1 MEIADMTPAEAL
13 HEFFGFTKFKG
24 TQEQVIKSVLAGKD
38 TFVIMPTG
46 GGKSVCYQLPALM
59 SEGVAVIIS
68 PLIALMKNQVDLIRN
83 YSDRDSIAHFLNS
96 SLNKTERNVVIRDI
110 KEGKTK
116 MLYVA
121 PETLTKQDT
130 VDLFKEVKVSFIAVD
145 EAHCISEW
153 GHDFRP
159 EYRRI
164 REIITAIDQKFPII
178 ALTATATPKV
188 QSDIVKTLE
197 LKKPNIFIS
206 SFNRPNLFY
215 EIRTKKTP
223 QLAIKNMV
231 QFIKQRP
238 GKSGIIYVINRK
250 TCDELSELLRANGIK
265 AAPYHAGLD
274 GKVRTQTQDAFL
286 MEEMDVI
293 VATIAFGMG
302 IDKPDIRFVIHYD
315 IPKSLENYYQET
327 GRAGRDGLDGEC
339 VVYFSYKDIGKLE
352 KLLRDKTVAERERNI
367 QLINETVAYIESA
380 ECRRKFL
387 LHYFGEEFNAKDCN
401 CMCDNCKHPKEK
413 LDVTA
418 DTTLA
423 LQIIKAVKE
432 NHDLPYVTK
441 LLIGKKGKEVTDFK
455 YDKQA
460 WFGKGSDK
468 DEHHWNSVIRHA
480 LMAGLLEKDIEQYGL
495 LKITARGQEFLRKP
509 RVMKVS
515 INHNYEDDGT
525 DVVVEDGSASRGV
538 LDPQMLNLL
547 KDLRKKV
554 GKQFNLPPYV
564 IFQDNSLEEMAT
576 KYPITMEELCNISGV
591 SKGKAERYGKKF
603 IEEIKKYVDENDI
616 DRPTDF
622 VVKGV
627 VNKSGDKIRIIQAID
642 KKISIEEIAKMLGKK
657 RTDLIHELETI
668 VNSGTKLNLDYYL
681 ETIIDEDLIN
691 DIYEYFR
698 TAETDSLD
706 DAYEEFK
713 NDDVDVEN
721 LQLVR
726 IKFMSELAN

>member
-401 CMCDNCKHPKEK
+401 CMCDNCKSPKEK

-515 INHNYEDDGT
+515 INHNYEDDGS

-538 LDPQMLNLL
+538 LDPQVLNLL

-576 KYPITMEELCNISGV
+576 KYPITMDELCNISGV

-681 ETIIDEDLIN
+681 ETIMDEDLID

-706 DAYEEFK
+706 DAFEEFK

>member
-387 LHYFGEEFNAKDCN
+387 LHYFGEEFNSKDCN

-468 DEHHWNSVIRHA
+468 DEHHWNSVIRHS

-538 LDPQMLNLL
+538 LDPQVLNLL

-576 KYPITMEELCNISGV
+576 KYPITMDELCNISGV

-603 IEEIKKYVDENDI
+603 IEEIKKYVEENDI

>member
-1 MEIADMTPAEAL
+1 MDIAEMSPAEAL
-13 HEFFGFTKFKG
+13 QEFFGFTKYKG
-24 TQEQVIKSVLAGKD
+24 TQEAVIKSVLAGKD

-59 SEGVAVIIS
+59 SEGVAIIIS

-96 SLNKTERNVVIRDI
+96 SLNKTERNVVIKDI
-110 KEGKTK
+110 REGKTK

-164 REIITAIDQKFPII
+164 REIITALDQKLPII

-197 LKKPNIFIS
+197 MKKPNIFIS

-215 EIRTKKTP
+215 EIRPKKTP

-250 TCDELSELLRANGIK
+250 TCDDLSEVLRANGVK
-265 AAPYHAGLD
+265 AQPYHAGLD

-286 MEEMDVI
+286 MEELDVI

-327 GRAGRDGLDGEC
+327 GRGGRDGLSGEC
-339 VVYFSYKDIGKLE
+339 VVYFSYKDIQKLE
-352 KLLRDKTVAERERNI
+352 KLLRDKTVAERDRNI

-387 LHYFGEEFNAKDCN
+387 LHYFGEEFEQKDCN
-401 CMCDNCKHPKEK
+401 CMCDNCKNPKPK
-413 LDVTA
+413 IDVTA
-418 DTTLA
+418 DTKLA
-423 LQIIKAVKE
+423 LDVIKAVKE
-432 NHDLPYVTK
+432 NHDLPYLVK
-441 LLIGKKGKEVTDFK
+441 LLIGKKVKEVTDFK
-455 YDKQA
+455 YDRQA

-468 DEHHWNSVIRHA
+468 DDHHWNSVVRNGMI
-480 LMAGLLEKDIEQYGL
+480 LGLIDKDIEEYGK
-495 LKITARGQEFLRKP
+495 LKITKKGQEYMKKP
-509 RVMKVS
+509 TPLKVS

-525 DVVVEDGSASRGV
+525 DVVVEESSSHRGV
-538 LDPQMLNLL
+538 LDPAMLNLL
-547 KDLRKKV
+547 NTLRKQV
-554 GKQFNLPPYV
+554 GKQNNVPPYV
-564 IFQDNSLEEMAT
+564 IFQEFSLEEMAT
-576 KYPITMEELCNISGV
+576 KYPITLDELCNIQGV
-591 SKGKAERYGKKF
+591 SRGKAERYGKTF
-603 IEEIKKYVDENDI
+603 VDAIAKYVKDNDI
-616 DRPTDF
+616 ERPTDF

-627 VNKSGDKIRIIQAID
+627 VNKSLDKVRIIQAID
-642 KKISIEEIAKMLGKK
+642 KRISIDEIAKMLGMK
-657 RTDLIHELETI
+657 RGQLINEIETI
-668 VNSGTKLNLDYYL
+668 VNSGTKVNIDYYL
-681 ETIIDEDLIN
+681 KTVVDEELIGY
-691 DIYEYFR
+691 IYEYFR
-698 TAETDSLD
+698 EAATDSLD
-706 DAYEEFK
+706 AAYEEFK
-713 NDDVDVEN
+713 NDDVDIEN
-721 LQLVR
+721 IHLVR
-726 IKFMSELAN
+726 IKFMSEMAN

>member
-1 MEIADMTPAEAL
+1 MAVAEKKLNEAL
-13 HEFFGFTKFKG
+13 QEYFGFNKFKG
-24 TQEQVIKSVLAGKD
+24 NQEKIIHSLLDGKD

-46 GGKSVCYQLPALM
+46 GGKSLCYQLPAIM
-59 SEGVAVIIS
+59 SEGVAIIIS
-68 PLIALMKNQVDLIRN
+68 PLIALMKNQVDLVRN
-83 YSDRDSIAHFLNS
+83 YSERDSIAHFLNS
-96 SLNKTERNVVIRDI
+96 SLNKTERTAVIKDI
-110 KEGKTK
+110 KSGITK

-130 VDLFKEVKVSFIAVD
+130 VDLFKEVKVSFIAID

-164 REIITAIDQKFPII
+164 REIINAIKQDFPLI

-197 LKKPNIFIS
+197 LRKPNTYIS

-215 EIRTKKTP
+215 EIRPKKTP

-231 QFIKQRP
+231 QFIKQHN
-238 GKSGIIYVINRK
+238 GKSGIVYVINRK
-250 TCDELSELLRANGIK
+250 TADDLSQVLRANGIK
-265 AAPYHAGLD
+265 AGAYHAGLD

-286 MEEMDVI
+286 MEDLDVI

-315 IPKSLENYYQET
+315 VPKSIENYYQET

-339 VVYFSYKDIGKLE
+339 IVYFSYKDIGKLE

-367 QLINETVAYIESA
+367 QLINESVAYIESA

-387 LHYFGEEFNAKDCN
+387 LHYFGEDFHQKDCN
-401 CMCDNCKHPKEK
+401 KMCDNCKNPKEK
-413 LDVTA
+413 VDVTS
-418 DTTLA
+418 DTKLVIESVKA
-423 LQIIKAVKE
+423 LKE
-432 NHDLPYVTK
+432 NHDLPYMVK
-441 LLIGKKGKEVTDFK
+441 FIMGKKVKELTDFK
-455 YDKQA
+455 YDKNPL
-460 WFGKGSDK
+460 FGKGADK
-468 DEHHWNSVIRHA
+468 DESHWNSVIRSA
-480 LMAGLLEKDIEQYGL
+480 MMLGLIDKDIEKYGL
-495 LKITARGQEFLRKP
+495 LKLNAKSTAFIKKP
-509 RVMKVS
+509 TPVKIS
-515 INHNYEDDGT
+515 INHDFQDDGS
-525 DVVVEDGSASRGV
+525 DVVVEDGSANRGV
-538 LDPQMLNLL
+538 LDPTMLNML
-547 KDLRKKV
+547 KDLQRKV
-554 GKQFNLPPYV
+554 GKELNLPPYV
-564 IFQDNSLEEMAT
+564 IFQETSLEEMAT
-576 KYPITMEELCNISGV
+576 KYPITVDELLNIGGV
-591 SKGKAERYGKKF
+591 SKGKADRYGKRF
-603 IEEIKKYVDENDI
+603 VDMIKKYVEENEI

-627 VNKSGDKIRIIQAID
+627 VNKSLDKVRIIQSID
-642 KKISIEEIAKMLGKK
+642 KRISIEEIAKLLGMK
-657 RTDLIHELETI
+657 RQQVIDEMEAI
-668 VNSGTKLNLDYYL
+668 VHSGTKVNIDYYL
-681 ETIIDEDLIN
+681 NEIMDEDLIH

-698 TAETDSLD
+698 GAESDSLD

-726 IKFMSELAN
+726 LKFMSELAN

>member
-1 MEIADMTPAEAL
+1 MAVAEKKLNEAL
-13 HEFFGFTKFKG
+13 QEYFGFDKFKG
-24 TQEQVIKSVLAGKD
+24 NQEKIIRSLLDGKD

-46 GGKSVCYQLPALM
+46 GGKSLCYQLPAIM
-59 SEGVAVIIS
+59 SEGVAIIIS
-68 PLIALMKNQVDLIRN
+68 PLIALMKNQVDLVRN
-83 YSDRDSIAHFLNS
+83 YSEKDSIAHFLNS
-96 SLNKTERNVVIRDI
+96 SLNKTERTAVIKDI
-110 KEGKTK
+110 KSGITK

-130 VDLFKEVKVSFIAVD
+130 VDLFKEVKVSFIAID

-164 REIITAIDQKFPII
+164 REIISAIKQDFPLI

-197 LKKPNIFIS
+197 LRKPNTFIS

-215 EIRTKKTP
+215 EVRPKKTP

-231 QFIKQRP
+231 QFIKQHT
-238 GKSGIIYVINRK
+238 GKSGIVYVINRK
-250 TCDELSELLRANGIK
+250 TADDLSQVLRANGIK
-265 AAPYHAGLD
+265 AGAYHAGLD

-286 MEEMDVI
+286 MEDLDVI

-315 IPKSLENYYQET
+315 VPKSIENYYQET

-339 VVYFSYKDIGKLE
+339 IVYFSYKDIGKLE

-367 QLINETVAYIESA
+367 QLINESVAYIESA

-387 LHYFGEEFNAKDCN
+387 LHYFGEEYHDKDCN
-401 CMCDNCKHPKEK
+401 KMCDNCKNPKEK
-413 LDVTA
+413 VDVTA
-418 DTTLA
+418 DTKLA
-423 LQIIKAVKE
+423 IESVKALKE
-432 NHDLPYVTK
+432 NHDLPYMVK
-441 LLIGKKGKEVTDFK
+441 FIMGKKVKELTDFK
-455 YDKQA
+455 YDKNPL
-460 WFGKGSDK
+460 FGKGADK
-468 DEHHWNSVIRHA
+468 DESHWNSVIRSA
-480 LMAGLLEKDIEQYGL
+480 MMLGLIDKDIEKYGL
-495 LKITARGQEFLRKP
+495 LKLNTKSTAFLKKP
-509 RVMKVS
+509 TSVKIS
-515 INHNYEDDGT
+515 INHDFADDGS
-525 DVVVEDGSASRGV
+525 DVVVEDSSANRGV
-538 LDPQMLNLL
+538 LDPLMLDML
-547 KDLRKKV
+547 KDLRRKI
-554 GKQFNLPPYV
+554 GKQQNLPPYV
-564 IFQDNSLEEMAT
+564 IFQDTSLEEMAT
-576 KYPITMEELCNISGV
+576 KYPLTVEELINIGGV
-591 SKGKAERYGKKF
+591 SKGKADRYGKTF
-603 IEEIKKYVDENDI
+603 VDMIKQYVDEHEI

-627 VNKSGDKIRIIQAID
+627 VNKSLDKVRIIQSID
-642 KKISIEEIAKMLGKK
+642 KRISIEEIAKLLGMK
-657 RTDLIHELETI
+657 RQQVIDEMEAI
-668 VNSGTKLNLDYYL
+668 VHSGTKVNIDYYL
-681 ETIIDEDLIN
+681 NEIMDEDLIH

-698 TAETDSLD
+698 SAESDSLD

-726 IKFMSELAN
+726 LKFMSELAN

>member
-1 MEIADMTPAEAL
+1 MEIADMTPAAAL

-24 TQEQVIKSVLAGKD
+24 TQEKVIKSVLAGKD

-59 SEGVAVIIS
+59 SEGVAIIIS

-96 SLNKTERNVVIRDI
+96 SLNKTERNVVIKDI
-110 KEGKTK
+110 REGKTK

-164 REIITAIDQKFPII
+164 REIITAIDQRIPII

-197 LKKPNIFIS
+197 LKKPDIYIS

-250 TCDELSELLRANGIK
+250 TCDDLSEVLRANGVK
-265 AAPYHAGLD
+265 AQPYHAGLD
-274 GKVRTQTQDAFL
+274 GKLRTQTQDAFL
-286 MEEMDVI
+286 MEELDVI

-352 KLLRDKTVAERERNI
+352 KLLRDKSVAERERNI

-401 CMCDNCKHPKEK
+401 CMCDNCKSPKEK

-423 LQIIKAVKE
+423 LTVIKAVKE

-468 DEHHWNSVIRHA
+468 DEHHWNSVVRHA

-495 LKITARGQEFLRKP
+495 LKITARGHEFLRKP

-515 INHNYEDDGT
+515 INHNYDEEGN

-538 LDPQMLNLL
+538 LDPQVLNML

-576 KYPITMEELCNISGV
+576 KYPITMDELCNIGGV

-603 IEEIKKYVDENDI
+603 IEEIKKYVEENDI
-616 DRPTDF
+616 ERPTDF

-642 KKISIEEIAKMLGKK
+642 KKISIDEIAKMLGKK
-657 RTDLIHELETI
+657 RPELIHELETI

-681 ETIIDEDLIN
+681 ETIIDEDLMT

-698 TAETDSLD
+698 KAETDSLD
-706 DAYEEFK
+706 AAYDEFK
-713 NDDVDVEN
+713 NDDVEMEN
-721 LQLVR
+721 LQLMR

>member
-1 MEIADMTPAEAL
+1 MAVAEKKLNEAL
-13 HEFFGFTKFKG
+13 QEYFGFDKFKG
-24 TQEQVIKSVLAGKD
+24 NQEKIIRSLLDGKD

-46 GGKSVCYQLPALM
+46 GGKSLCYQLPAIM
-59 SEGVAVIIS
+59 SEGVAIIIS
-68 PLIALMKNQVDLIRN
+68 PLIALMKNQVDLVRN
-83 YSDRDSIAHFLNS
+83 YSEKDSIAHFLNS
-96 SLNKTERNVVIRDI
+96 SLNKTERTAVIKDI
-110 KEGKTK
+110 KSGITK

-130 VDLFKEVKVSFIAVD
+130 VDLFKEVKVSFIAID

-164 REIITAIDQKFPII
+164 REIISAIKQDFPLI

-197 LKKPNIFIS
+197 LRKPNTFIS

-215 EIRTKKTP
+215 EVRPKKTP

-231 QFIKQRP
+231 QFIKQHP
-238 GKSGIIYVINRK
+238 GKSGIVYVINRK
-250 TCDELSELLRANGIK
+250 TADDLSQVLRANGIK
-265 AAPYHAGLD
+265 AGAYHAGLD

-286 MEEMDVI
+286 MEDLDVI

-315 IPKSLENYYQET
+315 VPKSIENYYQET

-339 VVYFSYKDIGKLE
+339 IVYFSYKDIGKLE

-367 QLINETVAYIESA
+367 QLINESVAYIESA

-387 LHYFGEEFNAKDCN
+387 LHYFGEEYHDKDCN
-401 CMCDNCKHPKEK
+401 KMCDNCKNPKEK
-413 LDVTA
+413 VDVTA
-418 DTTLA
+418 DTKLA
-423 LQIIKAVKE
+423 IESVKALKE
-432 NHDLPYVTK
+432 NHDLPYMVK
-441 LLIGKKGKEVTDFK
+441 FIMGKKVKELTDFK
-455 YDKQA
+455 YDKNPL
-460 WFGKGSDK
+460 FGKGAEK
-468 DEHHWNSVIRHA
+468 DESHWNSVIRA
-480 LMAGLLEKDIEQYGL
+480 AMMLGLIDKDIEKYGL
-495 LKITARGQEFLRKP
+495 LKLNTKSTAFLKKP
-509 RVMKVS
+509 TSVKIS
-515 INHNYEDDGT
+515 INHDFADDGS
-525 DVVVEDGSASRGV
+525 DVVVEDSSANRGV
-538 LDPQMLNLL
+538 LDPLMLDML
-547 KDLRKKV
+547 KDLRRKI
-554 GKQFNLPPYV
+554 GKQQNLPPYV
-564 IFQDNSLEEMAT
+564 IFQDTSLEEMAT
-576 KYPITMEELCNISGV
+576 KYPITVDELINIGGV
-591 SKGKAERYGKKF
+591 SKGKADRYGKTF
-603 IEEIKKYVDENDI
+603 VDMIKQYVDEHEI

-627 VNKSGDKIRIIQAID
+627 VNKSLDKVRIIQSID
-642 KKISIEEIAKMLGKK
+642 KRISIEEIAKLLGMK
-657 RTDLIHELETI
+657 RQQVIDEMEAI
-668 VNSGTKLNLDYYL
+668 VHSGTKVNIDYYL
-681 ETIIDEDLIN
+681 NEIMDEDLIH

-698 TAETDSLD
+698 SAETDSLD

-726 IKFMSELAN
+726 LKFMSELAN